1 MEIPYTFTARKDT
14 GLFNSKIGIWLF
26 LASEVMLFGGL
37 FSGYVFLRIYADYPW
52 PERAL
57 PVLPGLI
64 NTFVLIGSS
73 VTVVFAWASL
83 KMRQWRRFQFFM
95 GITIACAVIFM
106 ILKGMEYNAKWHH
119 QAVRMD
125 DFTILEGHTHKATLD
140 DHGHLHGIHHGDEV
154 PGGAFPQNVVV
165 VETEE
170 INLTLV
176 RAHDPYVEDI
186 LEKAIARGATP
197 VLKDDAFFYGAPK
210 DMRFGATAKDID
222 PAERAEG
229 EEKLRKAH
237 SSGNHTAVKFGKKSL
252 FIPKGTPLTTK
263 LLGQAEEVFLDA
275 RSNNGRVRTDAL
287 RREWKRVRS
296 EFPDEKRDYKLAKE
310 IKITPELL
318 TGRVA
323 EAPSALTFAFKEP
336 VALHFKRSVIREG
349 DGTSRLK
356 DDTILKGKVAS
367 SPLGLAVDAV
377 DLRWVAQRAEEQ
389 GKDPDAVIAKLWI
402 MENPGFKE
410 IWERHSAQL
419 ASLEEH
425 LTEKYGLDEHG
436 NPKRVPTENDR
447 YRIDW
452 QDLVA
457 FHRAHEKHLD
467 ADSPEVEDLRPGMME
482 GITGPDHKNEEFA
495 HAFFS
500 IEIPNEKVAFES
512 LFTPKWNNYYA
523 IYFTIT
529 GLHGLHVIGGALVL
543 SYFLF
548 FSKGLYR
555 SNPEWLANRVEIGGL
570 FWHFVD
576 LVWIFLFP
584 ILYLM

>member
-95 GITIACAVIFM
+95 GITIACAALFM
-106 ILKGMEYNAKWHH
+106 VLKAMEYNAKWHH
-119 QAVRMD
+119 QAVRLD
-125 DFTILEGHTHKATLD
+125 DFTILEGHTHKGEIGEDGALKIHH
-140 DHGHLHGIHHGDEV
+140 DHGKHPD
-154 PGGAFPQNVVV
+154 AFPANVVV
-165 VETEE
+165 VKTEE

-176 RAHDPYVEDI
+176 RAYDPYIEDI
-186 LEKAIARGATP
+186 LEKAKARGATP
-197 VLKDDAFFYGAPK
+197 VLKEDAFCYGSPK
-210 DMRFGATAKDID
+210 DLLTD
-222 PAERAEG
+222 PAERQAA
-229 EEKLRKAH
+229 EEKLKKAH
-237 SSGNHTAVKFGKKSL
+237 SSGNLAAVEFGKKSL
-252 FIPKGTPLTTK
+252 FIPKGTPLTAD
-263 LLGQAEEVFLDA
+263 LIDQAEEVYLDA
-275 RSNNGRVRTDAL
+275 RSNNGKVRTNAL
-287 RREWKRVRS
+287 RKLWKKVRA
-296 EFPDEKRDYKLAKE
+296 ENPDEDRDYILVEKVQISPDDLK
-310 IKITPELL
+310 
-318 TGRVA
+318 GRLA
-323 EAPSALTFAFKEP
+323 EAPSALTFSFKEP
-336 VALHFKRSVIREG
+336 VSLHFKRSVIREG
-349 DGTSRLK
+349 EGTSRLK
-356 DDTILKGKVAS
+356 DDTVLTGEVAS

-389 GKDPDAVIAKLWI
+389 GKDPETVIAGLWL
-402 MENPGFKE
+402 MENKQFKE
-410 IWERHSAQL
+410 IWERHSAQVAAL
-419 ASLEEH
+419 EKQLEED
-425 LTEKYGLDEHG
+425 YGVDEHG
-436 NPKRVPTENDR
+436 NPKRVPTENDK

-457 FHRAHEKHLD
+457 FHRAHEQHLD
-467 ADSPEVEDLRPGMME
+467 ADSPEVENLRPGMME

-500 IEIPNEKVAFES
+500 VDVPNDKVAFES

-529 GLHGLHVIGGALVL
+529 GLHGLHVVGGALVL
-543 SYFLF
+543 GYYLF

-555 SNPEWLANRVEIGGL
+555 RNPEWLANRVEIGGL

>member
-95 GITIACAVIFM
+95 GITIACAVVFM
-106 ILKGMEYNAKWHH
+106 ILKGLEYNAKWHH

-125 DFTILEGHTHKATLD
+125 DFTILEGHTHAAELD
-140 DHGHLHGIHHGDEV
+140 EDGHLHIHHEHGDH
-154 PGGAFPQNVVV
+154 PDAFPANVVV

-176 RAHDPYVEDI
+176 RAYDPYVDDI
-186 LEKAIARGATP
+186 LEKAKARGATP
-197 VLKDDAFFYGAPK
+197 VLKDDAFFYGSPK
-210 DMRFGATAKDID
+210 DMLTD
-222 PAERAEG
+222 PAKRQ
-229 EEKLRKAH
+229 EEEDGLRKSH
-237 SSGNHTAVKFGKKSL
+237 SSGNLAAVKFGKKSL
-252 FIPKGTPLTTK
+252 FIPKGTPLSTD
-263 LLGQAEEVFLDA
+263 LLDQAEEVFLDA
-275 RSNNGRVRTDAL
+275 RSNNAEVRTAAL
-287 RREWKRVRS
+287 RKLWKKVRA
-296 EFPDEKRDYKLAKE
+296 ENPDEKRDYILVE
-310 IKITPELL
+310 QVQITPEMLKGHL
-318 TGRVA
+318 A
-323 EAPSALTFAFKEP
+323 ESPSALTFNFKEP

-389 GKDPDAVIAKLWI
+389 GKDPDTVIAKLWI
-402 MENPGFKE
+402 MENEQFKE
-410 IWERHSAQL
+410 IWERHSAQVM
-419 ASLEEH
+419 ALEKH
-425 LTEKYGLDEHG
+425 LTEKYGLDEDG

-457 FHRAHEKHLD
+457 FHRAHEKQLD
-467 ADSPEVEDLRPGMME
+467 ADSPEVESLRPGMME
-482 GITGPDHKNEEFA
+482 GITGPNHKNEEFA

-500 IEIPNEKVAFES
+500 IDIPNEKVAFES

-529 GLHGLHVIGGALVL
+529 GLHGLHVVGGALVL
-543 SYFLF
+543 GYFLF